1 MNVAYS
7 KEFVDTSRK
16 VSLEVK
22 DTEVNKALTLLLKG
36 TNIGFRF
43 LDDSILFYNKE
54 YQNKTEPVDS
64 QGEKKEL
71 YVKGKVTDENAE
83 PIIGA
88 TISVKGSTTGTITD
102 INGQYSI
109 KVPYGSTLRYSYVGY
124 REESVIAKATTV
136 NVVMKENAVSLED
149 VVVVG
154 VVECLYA
161 ADLLL
166 LEGWLLDGVGNEP
179 HFASCRCGAARQGGS
194 GCGCLDSELG
204 DIIELIGAK
213 DGVYVCRASA
223 GIYDS
228 GLGGSDEWFE
238 GTDGCSLIVDKHALC
253 RGDDLSVFV
262 ECGQCEDA
270 LCHLLYWPWLCHDA

>member
-1 MNVAYS
+1 MHQSDDLSVL
-7 KEFVDTSRK
+7 VG
-16 VSLEVK
+16 
-22 DTEVNKALTLLLKG
+22 KG
-36 TNIGFRF
+36 TADG
-43 LDDSILFYNKE
+43 ILGHRG
-54 YQNKTEPVDS
+54 D
-64 QGEKKEL
+64 
-71 YVKGKVTDENAE
+71 
-83 PIIGA
+83 
-88 TISVKGSTTGTITD
+88 
-102 INGQYSI
+102 
-109 KVPYGSTLRYSYVGY
+109 
-124 REESVIAKATTV
+124 
-136 NVVMKENAVSLED
+136 ED

-194 GCGCLDSELG
+194 GCGCLDPELG
-204 DIIELIGAK
+204 DIIELVGAK

-223 GIYDS
+223 GIHDS